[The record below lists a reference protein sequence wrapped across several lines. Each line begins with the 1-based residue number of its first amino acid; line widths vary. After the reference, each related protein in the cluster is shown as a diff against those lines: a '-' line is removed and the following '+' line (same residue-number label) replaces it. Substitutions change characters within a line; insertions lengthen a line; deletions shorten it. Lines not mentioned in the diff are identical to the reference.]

1 MDISGSY
8 TLYAPRER
16 VWAVLLDPDVLKQTI
31 PGCERLD
38 MQGEDTFLLRLN
50 VGVASIKGIYD
61 GTLRLSDIHP
71 PDRYHMT
78 VDGKSARG
86 VLHGDGALSLEAR
99 DANTTVVSY
108 SGQAQLG
115 GPIASVGMRVA
126 NGAANMLIKAYFSKL
141 ADLLTTNAPVEA
153 TAPAVATAPVAAVAT
168 SNSTAISATAD
179 VLPEEVVD
187 SPFAG
192 PPSAPSV
199 ATVEA
204 VPAAPP
210 AVASVASSPEPMRV
224 AILVATATAP
234 VAAATAVLPARG
246 PLMRLVRR
254 AGLTDGS
261 IESERRWARGIIG
274 GIIVVAATIV
284 LIAIFTAQSGHH

>member
-141 ADLLTTNAPVEA
+141 ADLLTTNAPAVA
-153 TAPAVATAPVAAVAT
+153 TAPVAAAPVAAVAT
-168 SNSTAISATAD
+168 SNSTATSATAD

-210 AVASVASSPEPMRV
+210 AVASVASSPEPVR
-224 AILVATATAP
+224 AATLVATATAP
-234 VAAATAVLPARG
+234 VAAAAVLPARG